1 MAQSR
6 DVITA
11 EEIARTPPGT
21 IYHLSL
27 SAVVTPLAWELARE
41 KNIRFDVDNAG
52 KEEIIA
58 LGADHGGFAAKEAIK
73 RYLESRGYRVRDFGT
88 RSEEPVDYPDF
99 ARKVAEAVAAG
110 ECRWGIV
117 VDGAGIG
124 SCMTANKVPGVLA
137 ALCYDEATARNSRE
151 HNYANVLTLGGRML
165 PVERL
170 LAVVDTWLAT
180 PHGEARHGRRV
191 QKIRDVEREYLRKR

>member
-6 DVITA
+6 DVVTA
-11 EEIARTPPGT
+11 EEVARTLPGT
-21 IYHLSL
+21 VYPLSPG
-27 SAVVTPLAWELARE
+27 AVVTPLALELARE
-41 KNIRFDVDNAG
+41 KNIRFDIAG
-52 KEEIIA
+52 GQKEEIIA

-73 RYLESRGYRVRDFGT
+73 KHLETKGYTVRDFGT
-88 RSEEPVDYPDF
+88 HSEQPVDYPDF

-110 ECRWGIV
+110 ECRYGIV

-124 SCMTANKVPGVLA
+124 SCMAANKVPGVLA

-165 PVERL
+165 PVDRL
-170 LAVVDTWLAT
+170 IAVVDTWLAT
-180 PHGEARHGRRV
+180 PYGEARHGRRV
-191 QKIRDVEREYLRKR
+191 QKIRDVERQYLRKP